1 MFKIK
6 SIFVRYFI
14 MTTAILLICIAT
26 LGFVVTSVFSNY
38 WLNEKRDM
46 ITENAVS
53 IADLMVEGNY
63 IYPVI
68 HGSGQVRYALD
79 RSIGAALALSANA
92 TDADIYIT
100 NYNGY
105 TELCSEGV
113 NCQHT
118 DQVIPQDI
126 LQQINECESG
136 ETYYEVG
143 TLGGIFNQAHYT
155 AATPVILNDNIIVT
169 VVVSAPAKSFTQM
182 NVSIRNIII
191 WSSLGVILLS
201 FIITYLVTYQM
212 VKPLRQMA
220 FAAHRFGEGDF
231 SYKVNIKG
239 NDELAALGNAFNS
252 MALSLEAAESMRRS
266 FVANVSHE
274 LKTPMTVI
282 AGYIDGI
289 LDGTIPKD
297 KHDYYLKT
305 VSDEVK
311 RLSRLVRTMLDL
323 SRLEAGEMKMNP
335 SQFDI
340 NEKVFRIL
348 LSFERRIEEKNIEIC
363 GLENNTATFVN
374 ADSDMIHQVI
384 YNLMDNAVKFV
395 DEGGYISINIW
406 EVSGRVYCSIRNSGV
421 GIAESELPNIF
432 DRFYKTDKSRSL
444 DKNGVGLGL
453 YLVSMFIKSHKGE
466 IYVSSVENE
475 YTCFEFWLPKEFM
488 GKSNI
493 SVNNDRANQS
503 DDFKKYD

>member
-1 MFKIK
+1 MFKSK

-14 MTTAILLICIAT
+14 MTTAVLLICITT

-38 WLNEKRDM
+38 WLGEKQDM

-53 IADLMVEGNY
+53 IADLMVEGDY
-63 IYPVI
+63 IYPVMF
-68 HGSGQVRYALD
+68 GSGKVRYALD

-113 NCQHT
+113 NCKHT
-118 DQVIPQDI
+118 DQVIPMNI
-126 LQQINECESG
+126 LQQIYECESG

-143 TLGGIFNQAHYT
+143 TLGGVFERAHYT
-155 AATPVILNDNIIVT
+155 AATPVVLDDKIVVT
-169 VVVSAPAKSFTQM
+169 VVVSASAESFTEM
-182 NVSIRNIII
+182 SVSIRRIFV
-191 WSSLGVILLS
+191 WSSLGVFLLS

-239 NDELAALGNAFNS
+239 NDELAALGRAFNS

-297 KHDYYLKT
+297 KHEYYLKT
-305 VSDEVK
+305 VSEEVK

-348 LSFERRIEEKNIEIC
+348 LSFEQRIEEKNIEIC
-363 GLENNTATFVN
+363 GLENNAAAFVN

-384 YNLMDNAVKFV
+384 YNLMDNAIKFV

-421 GIAESELPNIF
+421 GIPANELPNIF

-466 IYVSSVENE
+466 IYVSSVEGE

-493 SVNNDRANQS
+493 VVNNDRDDRP
-503 DDFKKYD
+503 DDFEKI